1 MGRAGNKWGRGKEK
15 ETRGRERGQWE
26 TSGESWEPL
35 RILLPF
41 PVENLQASTPH
52 QLVEAEHVTEG
63 VSPCSSAGK
72 TPPHMFSG
80 KLSSI
85 SPLRALLSRLSP
97 ANQSSHQLTAKPP
110 HFPRIPTLVSSQG
123 TAPTTSSDMGL

>member
-41 PVENLQASTPH
+41 PVENLQATTPH

-72 TPPHMFSG
+72 TPPYV
-80 KLSSI
+80 
-85 SPLRALLSRLSP
+85 LRKAQLNLPTKSP
-97 ANQSSHQLTAKPP
+97 ALTPV
-110 HFPRIPTLVSSQG
+110 TC
-123 TAPTTSSDMGL
+123 